1 MTALKWNRIGKHQ
14 YTRADALD
22 ALKGLETGSIDAVIT
37 DPPYCSGGSS
47 ESERVAARSQGVR
60 SDRPWFVGDA
70 MTTAGL
76 VWLLRNAAIEAAR
89 VLKPDGNLL
98 VFTDW
103 RMVPMLAPALETS
116 GLRWRNQVVWDKGH
130 AGLGR
135 GFRPR
140 HEMVLHFTKGATPAF
155 DTRAANLIAV
165 SRVPGRSRV
174 HPTEKPTE
182 LLQQLVRATAPAGG
196 VVCDPFAGSGSLA
209 AAAHMQGCRAI
220 LAERDPAFCRVIA
233 DRLASLASRRSEFSV
248 QSAGARRFDQK
259 K

>member
-1 MTALKWNRIGKHQ
+1 MTSLKWNRIGKHQ
-14 YTRADALD
+14 FTRADALD
-22 ALKGLETGSIDAVIT
+22 ALKTLETGSIDAMIT

-47 ESERVAARSQGVR
+47 EAERVAAKSQGVR
-60 SDRPWFVGDA
+60 SSTEWFVGDS

-76 VWLLRNAAIEAAR
+76 VWLLRNVAIEAAR
-89 VLKPDGNLL
+89 LLKPDGNLL

-140 HEMVLHFTKGATPAF
+140 HEMVLHYTKGATPAF
-155 DTRAANLIAV
+155 DTKATNLIPA
-165 SRVPGRSRV
+165 SRVSSGRRV
-174 HPTEKPTE
+174 HPTEKPIE
-182 LLQQLVRATAPAGG
+182 LLQQLIGATTPGDG
-196 VVCDPFAGSGSLA
+196 IVCDPFAGSGSLA
-209 AAAHMQGCRAI
+209 AAAHSLGRRAV

-233 DRLASLASRRSEFSV
+233 DRLSSLASRRPELPV
-248 QSAGARRFDQK
+248 QSAGTGRFGK
-259 K
+259 KK